1 MTKLE
6 IRRMVSAAA
15 AACEDKK
22 AEHIRI
28 LELDPAESGF
38 TDFFLICSGTNERQN
53 QAIATAIETV
63 MKSDFGTVAN
73 SVEGYRQGDW
83 ILLDYVDF
91 VVHIFSA
98 EKREFYDI
106 ERLRKTAT
114 SLATDELKA
123 SLTERVT
130 AVRGKQAAK
139 KTAARKA
146 VAKKTAKKAVK
157 KATAKKPALKKS
169 SRGKAPGKTVAAKKT
184 TKSATKKA
192 AKKHRDQ

>member
-1 MTKLE
+1 MTKME

-28 LELDPAESGF
+28 MELDPAESGF
-38 TDFFLICSGTNERQN
+38 TDFFLICSGTNDRQN
-53 QAIATAIETV
+53 QAIASAIETT
-63 MKSDFGTVAN
+63 MKRDFNTVAN
-73 SVEGYRQGDW
+73 SMEGYRQGEW

-114 SLATDELKA
+114 SMGLDELKA
-123 SLTERVT
+123 SLAQRVT
-130 AVRGKQAAK
+130 AVRKKQAVKKAAAKKAAK
-139 KTAARKA
+139 KT
-146 VAKKTAKKAVK
+146 VK
-157 KATAKKPALKKS
+157 KVAAKKPALKKS
-169 SRGKAPGKTVAAKKT
+169 ARGKVVVKKAVAKK
-184 TKSATKKA
+184 ATKKA
-192 AKKHRDQ
+192 AKP